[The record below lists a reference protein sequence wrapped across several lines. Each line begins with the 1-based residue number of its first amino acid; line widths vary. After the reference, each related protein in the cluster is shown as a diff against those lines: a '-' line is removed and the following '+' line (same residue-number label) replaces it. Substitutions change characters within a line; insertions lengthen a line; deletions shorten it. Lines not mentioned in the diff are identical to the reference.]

1 MRRGYVL
8 PQENFCSDKARGSET
23 NCTGRARRW
32 AAPRDDISEHNEKAT
47 AGNTSRIVKGTDKIM
62 GGIALIGS
70 YTYKKFIPKD
80 IKTLGADEKSAHPA
94 VIFRAD
100 FCTDGA
106 GNTLAVLSSRTH
118 KKVFT

>member
-1 MRRGYVL
+1 
-8 PQENFCSDKARGSET
+8 
-23 NCTGRARRW
+23 
-32 AAPRDDISEHNEKAT
+32 
-47 AGNTSRIVKGTDKIM
+47 M

-100 FCTDGA
+100 FCKDGA
-106 GNTLAVLSSRTH
+106 GNTLAVLSSRTCEKMYGKARRGACFCPSAPSET
-118 KKVFT
+118 KKQAGFQLAFQNLYQTKRGKRFFQKRVFIYTLRLCP